1 MVTLCCGL
9 RAGVVDKHGPRRAAD
24 VRARGRIRLVD
35 HRRRAARREPAPGD
49 HAARRAGLCELGRA
63 AAVHA
68 LCFAC
73 LRVAGDARAD
83 ADRVGRE
90 AALPITVVES
100 GHGPGGAAD
109 RPVRAQRRR
118 GVDHH
123 VAAHQRVAAA
133 DDDVPRGTRR
143 GPGRAREPG
152 HGDRRSGHLGVAA
165 HALGLRARPDGAQ
178 PHGGA
183 HESRE
188 QPDREGSA
196 TVLETANDQAPT
208 SVRGAAS
215 MHAPPQLDSLHLG
228 PVSLSPIV
236 GEPGRVPRLAVRTA

>member
-1 MVTLCCGL
+1 MDTHTTYVVTLCAVRERTVG
-9 RAGVVDKHGPRRAAD
+9 DKHGPRRAAD

-35 HRRRAARREPAPGD
+35 HRRRAARREPEPAPGD

-63 AAVHA
+63 AGVHA
-68 LCFAC
+68 LCLAR

-90 AALPITVVES
+90 GALPVTVVES

-133 DDDVPRGTRR
+133 EDDVPRGTRR
-143 GPGRAREPG
+143 RPGRAREPG

-165 HALGLRARPDGAQ
+165 DALGLRARPDGDE

-183 HESRE
+183 GESRE

-196 TVLETANDQAPT
+196 TLLETANGHADYGEMLATRSYHP
-208 SVRGAAS
+208 R
-215 MHAPPQLDSLHLG
+215 HAPA
-228 PVSLSPIV
+228 
-236 GEPGRVPRLAVRTA
+236 RLASSRSRQLVADSW